1 MLKETSKR
9 LDRLCD
15 FTKSIKLEKMNQ
27 NVNQRNNIKCLQGM
41 KSIVFRLIFWFV
53 KIIDRNNHIPIS
65 L

>member
-41 KSIVFRLIFWFV
+41 KSF
-53 KIIDRNNHIPIS
+53 D
-65 L
+65 